1 MTEEKRQI
9 FLETFQ
15 ALDMPIIWKWDTEVL
30 SQRRERLRGEMVR
43 L

>member
-15 ALDMPIIWKWDTEVL
+15 ALDMPIIWKWDTEVYCH
-30 SQRRERLRGEMVR
+30 REEKD
-43 L
+43 